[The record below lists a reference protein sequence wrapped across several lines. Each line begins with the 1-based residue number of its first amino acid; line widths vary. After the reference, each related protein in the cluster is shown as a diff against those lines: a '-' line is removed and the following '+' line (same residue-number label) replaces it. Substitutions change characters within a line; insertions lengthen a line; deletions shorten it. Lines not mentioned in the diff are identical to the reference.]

1 MQESVRGS
9 PPPPGFPKHLLDLE
23 SLIQNKIPCSSKCGK
38 CGGGAKSSLCSTSVF
53 NQKLEE
59 LSELLP
65 KMRRDFSKLDFNLES
80 FIFIMYMSMFR
91 IHFGFNSL
99 IPRPKIF
106 AKNPKDAIKILRA
119 NRNSIFQSAIL
130 KYCFAPRV
138 LCNLVLGT
146 QPDGKGCCLSKQHW
160 KFLFPEL
167 KDDFPV
173 LSLSYR
179 SEFLT
184 RSIGLNFIVAQ
195 LIPDSCLSLQSW
207 SSLRY
212 SLARRVLN
220 SMQKSAPVPAPAPAQ
235 KPNLDWRIM
244 FPF

>member
-1 MQESVRGS
+1 MQQSARILLRL
-9 PPPPGFPKHLLDLE
+9 PPGFPPHLFDLE
-23 SLIQNKIPCSSKCGK
+23 SVKRKKIPCSSKCGT
-38 CGGGAKSSLCSTSVF
+38 CAGGSKGPLCHVSSFDWNLRYLST
-53 NQKLEE
+53 KLQ
-59 LSELLP
+59 
-65 KMRRDFSKLDFNLES
+65 KMRRDFSKLEFNLES

-91 IHFGFNSL
+91 IHFGFNHT
-99 IPRPKIF
+99 IPRPKNF
-106 AKNPKDAIKILRA
+106 AKNDVIKNLRA

-130 KYCFAPRV
+130 KYCCAPRD
-138 LCNLVLGT
+138 LCDLVLGT
-146 QPDGKGCCLSKQHW
+146 QPDGKGCCLSKEHW

-173 LSLSYR
+173 LSLSFR

-184 RSIGLNFIVAQ
+184 RSIGFNFIVAQ

-220 SMQKSAPVPAPAPAQ
+220 SMQKSAPVPAP
-235 KPNLDWRIM
+235 KLNLDWRTM